1 MKKIFLIIFFLSVS
15 CGYAPVNKI
24 TNQNYS
30 IVEFKA
36 NGNNQINTILKKN
49 FGKYNKRTLEK
60 QFKLEVS
67 SQLEKTTSSKKKS
80 GDNAVLSIKI
90 KIDLKILEDN
100 KNLKKIKY
108 EEFSGYN
115 SQDNKF
121 ELKQYEKILI
131 NSLMDKILSKIHFD
145 LASM

>member
-1 MKKIFLIIFFLSVS
+1 M
-15 CGYAPVNKI
+15 
-24 TNQNYS
+24 
-30 IVEFKA
+30 
-36 NGNNQINTILKKN
+36 
-49 FGKYNKRTLEK
+49 
-60 QFKLEVS
+60 
-67 SQLEKTTSSKKKS
+67 
-80 GDNAVLSIKI
+80 
-90 KIDLKILEDN
+90 EDN